1 MDVMFII
8 LLGVLG
14 LILLTM
20 ILGSFFTVETAQ
32 VAVITRFGKFL
43 RVADPG
49 LNWKFPYIDTVA
61 GVVSLRV
68 NQISLTMETKTK
80 DNVFVTIPIS
90 VQNRVRPEKVFDAYY
105 KLSDP
110 TAQIKSYV
118 EQVIL
123 GHVPGM
129 TLDEVFAS
137 QSSIA
142 AAVKQELD
150 ADMATFGFEIV
161 NVLVTDIVPDQK
173 VKSAMNDINA
183 AQREQVAANARGEA
197 EKILVVKKAEAES
210 ESKALQGQGIAN
222 QRKAI
227 IEGLQSSTV
236 AGSNWVFP
244 ANVTVALNAPLGQ
257 VSGVTVDSHGNVYL
271 ADLGNAR
278 IFAVSPTGGIR
289 IVAGNGT
296 PGFSGDGGPATAA
309 SLSSPY
315 GMAVDALGNLFIA
328 DWGNARIRKVTP
340 SGVITTVAG
349 GGTADPSRLR
359 MSPTSRPVPTSKTQ
373 RVAWLPAFC
382 MPQEHFAG
390 IANSQPGNTTP
401 GAHRFWDDGGARA
414 CVRARE
420 PAFRWRD

>member
-1 MDVMFII
+1 MDPLFLI
-8 LLGVLG
+8 LLGALALIALIVL
-14 LILLTM
+14 LSSI
-20 ILGSFFTVETAQ
+20 FTVNTAE
-32 VAVITRFGKFL
+32 VVVVTRFGKFL

-49 LNWKFPYIDTVA
+49 INYKIPIFDTIA
-61 GVVSLRV
+61 GRVSLRV
-68 NQISLTMETKTK
+68 SQISLTMETKTK

-90 VQNRVRPEKVFDAYY
+90 VQNRVRPEKVYDAFY

-197 EKILVVKKAEAES
+197 EKILVVKKAEAEA

-227 IEGLQSSTV
+227 IEGLQVSIEQFQKVVDGASSKDV
-236 AGSNWVFP
+236 MQLVM
-244 ANVTVALNAPLGQ
+244 VTQYFDTLKSIGENDKTNTLFL
-257 VSGVTVDSHGNVYL
+257 SH
-271 ADLGNAR
+271 
-278 IFAVSPTGGIR
+278 S
-289 IVAGNGT
+289 
-296 PGFSGDGGPATAA
+296 
-309 SLSSPY
+309 
-315 GMAVDALGNLFIA
+315 
-328 DWGNARIRKVTP
+328 
-340 SGVITTVAG
+340 
-349 GGTADPSRLR
+349 
-359 MSPTSRPVPTSKTQ
+359 
-373 RVAWLPAFC
+373 
-382 MPQEHFAG
+382 
-390 IANSQPGNTTP
+390 P
-401 GAHRFWDDGGARA
+401 GAVKEVSEQIMESMVVAQRA
-414 CVRARE
+414 NG
-420 PAFRWRD
+420 